1 MQQYY
6 SIVMKQANEHFKCIS
21 KHVYAC
27 VTYTVMYEYFK
38 KHYKL
43 VIRKATFGIQIAK
56 KRQQHEKT
64 NYVENIFNDFHIS
77 RVQIYHYLI
86 P

>member
-21 KHVYAC
+21 KLVYAC

-38 KHYKL
+38 KHYNM
-43 VIRKATFGIQIAK
+43 QIS
-56 KRQQHEKT
+56 H
-64 NYVENIFNDFHIS
+64 
-77 RVQIYHYLI
+77 
-86 P
+86 